1 MIDCLLL
8 PKVVASTWMT
18 NNRMDFWA
26 SLGKLVSSSEV
37 VIDRPK
43 GTCHPKYPALVY
55 PLDYGYLMG
64 TSDGDGNEVDVWR
77 GSIKDELLVAVACT
91 VDSRKGD
98 AELKLLIGCT
108 GNELDIIHKF
118 HNGNEYMSAIIIRR
132 E

>member
-1 MIDCLLL
+1 M
-8 PKVVASTWMT
+8 A
-18 NNRMDFWA
+18 NNMMDFWKR
-26 SLGKLVSSSEV
+26 LDKLISSSEI
-37 VIDRPK
+37 VIDRSK

-55 PLDYGYLMG
+55 PLDYGYLTG
-64 TSDGDGNEVDVWR
+64 TSGVDGNEVDVWR
-77 GSIKDELLVAVACT
+77 GSLKDGLLVAVACT

-108 GNELDIIHKF
+108 SKELDIIRKF